1 MPGARRIAVLGFHL
15 ESNAFAPPSSEAAF
29 RALCHVE
36 GEAIAIEAR
45 RTPSMLPAEIP
56 AFFRRMDALGAWT
69 PVPILVTAAEPGGPV
84 DAGFFNEVL
93 ERMRSLLARASPL
106 DGVYLS
112 NHGGMVATDGPDPD
126 GALYAMV
133 RETVGAVPF
142 VSTVDLHA
150 NISERMVANVDALVS
165 YRTNPHVDQEARA
178 TEAADLLDRFMR
190 GTRSCRAFVRL
201 PMTPASVTLLTREG
215 PYADAIARG
224 QETLGAGV
232 LNVSVVGGFVFS
244 DTPKN
249 GLAVVVNGEA
259 GTDVGAVALELA
271 RVTWSERERFLRTLM
286 PMDDAVACA
295 VRAGEDP
302 AAPAFILS
310 DAGDNPGGG
319 GSGTTTGLLEALV
332 RAGAK
337 SVLYGVFFEP
347 AIAAQA
353 HAAGEG
359 AEIDV
364 VFNANTE
371 TQFARRFA
379 ARARVLRLTDGKVTG
394 RRGIWAGRALEL
406 GPTCALAIGGVTVV
420 VLSRRKQCADPV
432 FFEMHGLDV
441 AAARSVAV
449 KSRGHFRAGFDEF
462 FAPERVLEVDTPGLT
477 SPVLE
482 RMPFKGLP
490 RPVFPLDREV
500 AWTPAV
506 TVFGG

>member
-1 MPGARRIAVLGFHL
+1 
-15 ESNAFAPPSSEAAF
+15 
-29 RALCHVE
+29 
-36 GEAIAIEAR
+36 
-45 RTPSMLPAEIP
+45 
-56 AFFRRMDALGAWT
+56 FFSRMDGLGDWT

-84 DAGFFNEVL
+84 DAGFFGATL
-93 ERMRSLLARASPL
+93 ERMRTLLKAALPL
-106 DGVYLS
+106 NGVYLS

-133 RETVGAVPF
+133 RETVGSVPF

-150 NISERMVANVDALVS
+150 NISERMVASVDALVS
-165 YRTNPHVDQEARA
+165 YRTNPHVDQAERA
-178 TEAADLLDRFMR
+178 MEAAELLDRFMR
-190 GTRSCRAFVRL
+190 GARSRRAFVRL

-224 QETLGAGV
+224 QEKLGRGI

-249 GLAVVVNGEA
+249 GLCVVVNGEGEA
-259 GTDVGAVALELA
+259 DVGAVACDLA
-271 RVTWSERERFLRTLM
+271 GVTWSERGRFLRTLM
-286 PMDDAVACA
+286 PMQEAVARA
-295 VRAGEDP
+295 VKAGND
-302 AAPAFILS
+302 ASAPACILS

-332 RAGAK
+332 KAGAK
-337 SVLYGVFFEP
+337 QVLYGVFFEP
-347 AIAAQA
+347 SIAAQA

-364 VFNANTE
+364 IFNETTA
-371 TQFARRFA
+371 TQFAQRFG
-379 ARARVLRLTDGKVTG
+379 ARARVLCLTDGRCVG
-394 RRGIWAGRALEL
+394 RRGIWAGRALDL
-406 GPTCALAIGGVTVV
+406 GATCALAIGGITVV

-432 FFEMHGLDV
+432 LFEMHGLDI

-462 FAPERVLEVDTPGLT
+462 FPPERVLEVDTPGLT

-490 RPVFPLDREV
+490 RPVFPLDRDIE
-500 AWTPAV
+500 WTPSV
-506 TVFGG
+506 TLFGD